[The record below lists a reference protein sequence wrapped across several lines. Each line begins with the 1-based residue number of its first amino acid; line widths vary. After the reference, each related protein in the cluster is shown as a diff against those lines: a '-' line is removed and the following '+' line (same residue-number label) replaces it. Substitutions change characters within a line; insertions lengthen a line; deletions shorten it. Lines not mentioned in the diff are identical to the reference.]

1 MAERD
6 LIRVFER
13 ILAVRGER
21 VVYATGDDAAV
32 IRAGGVAVT
41 SVDAIVEGVHFELA
55 THSPGEIGHKALAVA
70 LSDLAA
76 MGARPGEAYVVLA
89 APESFGEA
97 AAVELVE
104 AMEALAERTGTTI
117 AGGDVTA
124 APVLMLSVTVVG
136 WAGGERDLV
145 YRDGAR
151 PGHLVGVTGELGASA
166 AALWLLRGSSGA
178 PAEPAGAAAG
188 AATPTGT
195 GPDLPDAQR
204 EALIQRHLR
213 PEPRLAAG
221 AALGEAVV
229 GSMIDVSDGV
239 ATDAAHLAERSGV
252 CVEVRLADLPLA
264 PGVEAVARAAGRD
277 PYELAATG
285 GDDYELL
292 FTVSPDRRETAE
304 ATARHAGTA
313 VTWIGSVAS
322 GAGARLL
329 GPTGEPV
336 DLAGYEH
343 P

>member
-6 LIRVFER
+6 LIRAFER
-13 ILAVRGER
+13 IISVRGEH
-21 VVYATGDDAAV
+21 VAYASGDDAAV
-32 IRAGGVAVT
+32 VRAGGAAVT
-41 SVDAIVEGVHFELA
+41 SVDAVVDGVHFELA
-55 THSPGEIGHKALAVA
+55 THSPGDVGHKALAAA

-76 MGARPGEAYVVLA
+76 MGARAGEAYVVLA
-89 APESFGEA
+89 APESFGEP

-104 AMEALAERTGTTI
+104 AMEALAERSDVTI

-124 APVLMLSVTVVG
+124 APVLMVSVTVVG

-151 PGHLVGVTGELGASA
+151 PGHLVGVTGDLGASA
-166 AALWLLRGSSGA
+166 AGLWLLRDGA
-178 PAEPAGAAAG
+178 PG
-188 AATPTGT
+188 
-195 GPDLPDAQR
+195 LPDAQR
-204 EALIQRHLR
+204 EALVRRHLR

-239 ATDAAHLAERSGV
+239 ATEAGHIAERSGV
-252 CVEVRLADLPLA
+252 CLEVRLADLPLA
-264 PGVEAVARAAGRD
+264 PGVDAVARAAGRD
-277 PYELAATG
+277 PLELAATS

-292 FTVSPDRRETAE
+292 FTVAPGRREAAE
-304 ATARHAGTA
+304 AAARHGGTA
-313 VTWIGSVAS
+313 VAWIGSVTS

-329 GPTGEPV
+329 GPAGEPV
-336 DLAGYEH
+336 ELAGYEH